1 MKKILLTAV
10 AVAAFAMFATYN
22 VCQSNNE
29 TEGMSDTML
38 ANVEALAAGEGLGN
52 RTCYK
57 IVQEAPSG
65 NSLAVWLR
73 DCRTCTEK
81 WLVLADG
88 QSTCF

>member
-1 MKKILLTAV
+1 MKRTLKIALLLTV
-10 AVAAFAMFATYN
+10 IMFGGYYFY
-22 VCQSNNE
+22 QSNAE
-29 TEGMSDTML
+29 TVETSDVVL

-57 IVQEAPSG
+57 IVQEAPSD

>member
-1 MKKILLTAV
+1 MNKIVKFAF
-10 AVAAFAMFATYN
+10 AAAFAMFATYN
-22 VCQSNNE
+22 VCQSNTE
-29 TEGMSDTML
+29 TEETSDMVL

-57 IVQEAPSG
+57 NVQEAPSG